1 MRTRSI
7 RSECSRP
14 KSTGILHA
22 RPIDVRS
29 PRDNVVQRIYTGVLM
44 TSTWTRH
51 ASQDHFQ
58 EARRK
63 AMLTKLLD
71 ARRRH
76 PSTMFSLEDVRTRLN
91 IRGQRWLGHQTVPL
105 DHIIGSEG
113 RYSDFDRR
121 FLPRSNALKNRWSSI
136 DRAMQAAIELPPIDL
151 YKIGDVY
158 FVRDGNHRVSVARQQ
173 GQIYIDAYVTELIV
187 DVPLGPDLSM
197 RALLLKEEYSDFL
210 EWTNLHDLRPDER
223 IEFSELGGYLDLV
236 RHINA
241 HRYYLGQDLKRDI
254 GRDEAVSDWYDQ
266 VYMPIVRVIR
276 EQNLLKH
283 FPGRTEADLYR
294 WIMEHRWYMLEH
306 SGADPGP
313 EAAAAE
319 YVALFGR
326 KRLAGA
332 VEDALRGALR
342 KLMP

>member
-1 MRTRSI
+1 
-7 RSECSRP
+7 
-14 KSTGILHA
+14 
-22 RPIDVRS
+22 VR
-29 PRDNVVQRIYTGVLM
+29 N
-44 TSTWTRH
+44 
-51 ASQDHFQ
+51 SQWATQTAQSNFN
-58 EARRK
+58 EARRRALLAALRDIFRGQPN
-63 AMLTKLLD
+63 AML
-71 ARRRH
+71 
-76 PSTMFSLEDVRTRLN
+76 SFEEVRARLN
-91 IRGQRWLGHQTVPL
+91 VRGQRYLGRQVVPL

-113 RYSDFDRR
+113 RYVDFDRR
-121 FLPRSNALKNRWSSI
+121 FLPRSDALQQRWSNI
-136 DRAMQAAIELPPIDL
+136 DQAMLQAVDLPPVDL
-151 YKIGDVY
+151 YKIGDIY

-173 GQIYIDAYVTELIV
+173 GGEFIDANVIELIV
-187 DVPLGPDLSM
+187 DVPLDPDLSV
-197 RALLLKEEYSDFL
+197 RDLLMKEEYSDFL
-210 EWTNLHDLRPDER
+210 EWTDLHTLRPDER

-241 HRYYLGQDLKRDI
+241 HRYYLGRQLQRDI
-254 GRDEAVSDWYDQ
+254 SRDEAVADWYDH

-294 WIMEHRWYMLEH
+294 WIMDHRWYMLER

>member
-1 MRTRSI
+1 MLERNEDAVRDSMMATAIARS
-7 RSECSRP
+7 
-14 KSTGILHA
+14 
-22 RPIDVRS
+22 DF
-29 PRDNVVQRIYTGVLM
+29 N
-44 TSTWTRH
+44 
-51 ASQDHFQ
+51 
-58 EARRK
+58 EARRRALLAALRDIFRGQPN
-63 AMLTKLLD
+63 AML
-71 ARRRH
+71 
-76 PSTMFSLEDVRTRLN
+76 SFEEVRARLN
-91 IRGQRWLGHQTVPL
+91 VRGQRYLGHQIVPL

-113 RYSDFDRR
+113 RYVDFDRQ
-121 FLPRSNALKNRWSSI
+121 FLPRSDALQERWSRI
-136 DRAMQAAIELPPIDL
+136 DQAMLQAVDLPPVDL
-151 YKIGDVY
+151 YKIGDIY

-173 GQIYIDAYVTELIV
+173 GVEFIDANVVELIV
-187 DVPLGPDLSM
+187 DVPLDPDLSV
-197 RALLLKEEYSDFL
+197 RDLLMKEEYSDFL
-210 EWTNLHDLRPDER
+210 EWTDLHTLRPDER

-241 HRYYLGQDLKRDI
+241 HRYYLGRQLQRDI
-254 GRDEAVSDWYDQ
+254 GRDEAVSDWYDH

-276 EQNLLKH
+276 EQKLLKH

-294 WIMEHRWYMLEH
+294 WIMEHRWYMLER

-342 KLMP
+342 RFMP

>member
-1 MRTRSI
+1 MPERN
-7 RSECSRP
+7 ED
-14 KSTGILHA
+14 A
-22 RPIDVRS
+22 VR
-29 PRDNVVQRIYTGVLM
+29 N
-44 TSTWTRH
+44 
-51 ASQDHFQ
+51 SQWATQTAQSDFN
-58 EARRK
+58 EARRRALLAALRDIFRGQPN
-63 AMLTKLLD
+63 AML
-71 ARRRH
+71 
-76 PSTMFSLEDVRTRLN
+76 SFEEVRARLN
-91 IRGQRWLGHQTVPL
+91 VRGQRYLGRQVVPL

-113 RYSDFDRR
+113 RYVDFDRR
-121 FLPRSNALKNRWSSI
+121 FLPRSDALQQRWSNI
-136 DRAMQAAIELPPIDL
+136 DQAMLQAVDLPPVDL
-151 YKIGDVY
+151 YKIGDIY

-173 GQIYIDAYVTELIV
+173 GGEFIDANVVELIV
-187 DVPLGPDLSM
+187 DVPLDPDLSV
-197 RALLLKEEYSDFL
+197 RDLLMKEEYSDFL
-210 EWTNLHDLRPDER
+210 EWTDLHTLRPDER
-223 IEFSELGGYLDLV
+223 IEFSELGGYLDLI

-241 HRYYLGQDLKRDI
+241 HRYYLGRQLQRDI

-294 WIMEHRWYMLEH
+294 WIMEHRWYMLER